1 MSERRPLDAVDRA
14 IINRLQG
21 GFPIG
26 ERPFA
31 EAAGELGIGESD
43 LIARLDRLLQEGFL
57 TRFGPLYDAQQMG
70 GGLTLAAIEVS
81 EAELEAVADQ
91 VNAHPEIAHNYA
103 RNHPLN
109 LWFVLATERPEQIAE
124 VLSQIATET
133 GLAVYDF
140 PKEEEFFIGLQLAV

>member
-1 MSERRPLDAVDRA
+1 MSERRTLDAVDRA
-14 IINRLQG
+14 IINQLQG

-31 EAAGELGIGESD
+31 AAAGVLEIAETD
-43 LIARLDRLLQEGFL
+43 LIARIGRLLQEGFL

-70 GGLTLAAIEVS
+70 GGLTLAAIEVP
-81 EAELEAVADQ
+81 EAELDAVADQ
-91 VNAHPEIAHNYA
+91 VNAHPEIAHHYA

-109 LWFVLATERPEQIAE
+109 LWFVLATERPEQIAA
-124 VLSQIATET
+124 VLSQIARET

-140 PKEEEFFIGLQLAV
+140 PKEEEFFIGLRLQV

>member
-31 EAAGELGIGESD
+31 EAAGELEIGESD

-81 EAELEAVADQ
+81 ESELEAVADQ
-91 VNAHPEIAHNYA
+91 VNAHPEIAHNYS

-140 PKEEEFFIGLQLAV
+140 PKEEEFFIGLQLQV

>member
-1 MSERRPLDAVDRA
+1 MSERRPLDAADRA

-124 VLSQIATET
+124 VLSQIASET

-140 PKEEEFFIGLQLAV
+140 PKEEEFFIGLQLEV